1 MEDPNYDF
9 NDYTIENDEDE
20 YVTRCIVDPMR
31 RSVRL
36 LSSKGD
42 ERSVDC
48 ENLEEFM
55 NILELVRAVVP
66 DDVLVYVDPP

>member
-36 LSSKGD
+36 LSSKVD

>member
-1 MEDPNYDF
+1 MEDQNHDF
-9 NDYTIENDEDE
+9 NDYTIENEGEE

-36 LSSKGD
+36 LSSEGD

-55 NILELVRAVVP
+55 NILELIRAVVP
-66 DDVLVYVDPP
+66 EEVVVYVDP

>member
-1 MEDPNYDF
+1 MESQYNF
-9 NDYTIENDEDE
+9 EDYTINNEGDE

-31 RSVRL
+31 RNVRL
-36 LSSKGD
+36 LSSHGD
-42 ERSVDC
+42 EREVDC

-66 DDVLVYVDPP
+66 EEVLVYVNPL

>member
-9 NDYTIENDEDE
+9 NDYTIENDGDE

-36 LSSKGD
+36 LSSQGD
-42 ERSVDC
+42 ERNVDC
-48 ENLEEFM
+48 DTLEEFM

-66 DDVLVYVDPP
+66 DEVLVYVDPP

>member
-1 MEDPNYDF
+1 MEDQNHDF
-9 NDYTIENDEDE
+9 NDYTIENEGEE

-36 LSSKGD
+36 LSSEGD

-66 DDVLVYVDPP
+66 EEVVVYVDP

>member
-1 MEDPNYDF
+1 MEDQNHDF
-9 NDYTIENDEDE
+9 NDYTIENEGEE

-36 LSSKGD
+36 LSSEGD

-55 NILELVRAVVP
+55 NILELIRAAVPEEVV
-66 DDVLVYVDPP
+66 VYVDP

>member
-1 MEDPNYDF
+1 MEPKYNF
-9 NDYTIENDEDE
+9 EDYVTENEEDE

-31 RSVRL
+31 RNVRL
-36 LSSKGD
+36 LSSHGD
-42 ERSVDC
+42 EKEVDC

-66 DDVLVYVDPP
+66 EEVLVYVNPL